1 MYIDQRELKIKGTP
15 EEIGEFKIELTATDA
30 AGNGHRQGTGTPSNW
45 LPTPVV
51 LKLNITPRYGLVN
64 PGMRMR
70 VAQ

>member
-45 LPTPVV
+45 QPTPVV